1 MRRPDEWGK
10 LQMFPTSF
18 SFHTICLTIDA
29 EAGEVVGV
37 MKFMVTLSCEV
48 LSLENWR
55 KLKKDLKFYWLKHE
69 QLACAFYFN
78 DEKTFVISYNVDSQ
92 SLCYYCWD
100 DKDDCFLIALLVT
113 QLPELFDNVQS
124 LICPSYLVK
133 LIEDCINGKK

>member
-1 MRRPDEWGK
+1 M
-10 LQMFPTSF
+10 
-18 SFHTICLTIDA
+18 
-29 EAGEVVGV
+29 
-37 MKFMVTLSCEV
+37 
-48 LSLENWR
+48 LSLL
-55 KLKKDLKFYWLKHE
+55 KKKKDLKFYWLKHE